1 MYVDGLIIGILIV
14 TVIILWD
21 RDKRG
26 TVAIR
31 IHHNEIEKLR
41 SDVRMLER
49 DVADLEEK
57 LEAVSNPKT

>member
-1 MYVDGLIIGILIV
+1 MYVDGLIIGLLIV
-14 TVIILWD
+14 TVIVLWD

-31 IHHNEIEKLR
+31 IHHNEIEELR

-49 DVADLEEK
+49 DVADLEAK
-57 LEAVSNPKT
+57 LEAFSNSKT